1 MTIKHRNKLIDE
13 KSPYLLQHAENPVDW
28 FPWGEEAFKKA
39 RTENKPIF
47 LSIGYST
54 CHWCHVMEEESFKD
68 LEVAKLLNNTFISI
82 KVDKEERPDID
93 SIYMSVCHMI
103 TGGGGWPLTIIMTPD
118 KKPFFAATYI
128 PKETRFGRSGLLE
141 IIPKIN
147 GLWTKQRDD
156 LLFSANQ
163 ITMALQ
169 QIPDRKQ
176 GKLLDVSTL
185 KLTFNQLKK
194 NFDRIHGGFGRAPK
208 FPTPHNLLFLL
219 RYWKRSGDGKALE
232 MVEKTLH
239 EMRLGGIYDHIGF
252 GFHRYSTDAHWL
264 LPHFE
269 KMLYDQA
276 LLSIAYIEAYQATGN
291 EEFAKTAK
299 EILNYVQRDM
309 TAPSGGFYS
318 AEDADSEGEEG
329 KFYLWSMDE
338 INKILGSEE
347 AEMVIKI
354 FNCEK
359 DGNYIDPM
367 IANKTG
373 YNILH
378 TKKTIKELTSDFNI
392 STIEL
397 EMRMETARQKLFHYR
412 DARIHPHKDDKILTD
427 WNGLMIAAFAK
438 GAQVFDDPNY
448 LENAEKAVEF
458 IFQNLLKSNGRLLH
472 RYRDGESAVLA
483 YLDDYAFFI
492 WGLIELYEATFNEK
506 YLKYAVDLN
515 KKMLSHFWDDD
526 VGGLYFTADDAEE
539 LILRQKEIYDGAIP
553 SGNSISILNLLRLS
567 KMTGDQNLEKKAE
580 SLQRAFSEDIKNL
593 PLGHTQLMVGLD
605 YAIGPSFEV
614 VIEGD
619 PKSKETQEMLK
630 AIRSNFIPNK
640 IVHQKSKKNE
650 MWKTF
655 NLPDL
660 TSKQSETEKKTKAYV
675 CVNYSCQEPTSS
687 VSRMLELLKSKG
699 HEQM

>member
-1 MTIKHRNKLIDE
+1 
-13 KSPYLLQHAENPVDW
+13 
-28 FPWGEEAFKKA
+28 
-39 RTENKPIF
+39 
-47 LSIGYST
+47 
-54 CHWCHVMEEESFKD
+54 
-68 LEVAKLLNNTFISI
+68 
-82 KVDKEERPDID
+82 
-93 SIYMSVCHMI
+93 
-103 TGGGGWPLTIIMTPD
+103 
-118 KKPFFAATYI
+118 
-128 PKETRFGRSGLLE
+128 
-141 IIPKIN
+141 
-147 GLWTKQRDD
+147 
-156 LLFSANQ
+156 
-163 ITMALQ
+163 
-169 QIPDRKQ
+169 
-176 GKLLDVSTL
+176 
-185 KLTFNQLKK
+185 
-194 NFDRIHGGFGRAPK
+194 
-208 FPTPHNLLFLL
+208 
-219 RYWKRSGDGKALE
+219 
-232 MVEKTLH
+232 
-239 EMRLGGIYDHIGF
+239 
-252 GFHRYSTDAHWL
+252 
-264 LPHFE
+264 
-269 KMLYDQA
+269 
-276 LLSIAYIEAYQATGN
+276 
-291 EEFAKTAK
+291 
-299 EILNYVQRDM
+299 
-309 TAPSGGFYS
+309 
-318 AEDADSEGEEG
+318 
-329 KFYLWSMDE
+329 
-338 INKILGSEE
+338 
-347 AEMVIKI
+347 
-354 FNCEK
+354 
-359 DGNYIDPM
+359 
-367 IANKTG
+367 
-373 YNILH
+373 
-378 TKKTIKELTSDFNI
+378 
-392 STIEL
+392 
-397 EMRMETARQKLFHYR
+397 
-412 DARIHPHKDDKILTD
+412 
-427 WNGLMIAAFAK
+427 MIAAFAK